1 MPKADI
7 VANDYDLSINKYKE
21 VERVKVEYENPNVV
35 LARLESLQNQVAE
48 AMAEYKTMDKP
59 L

>member
-1 MPKADI
+1 
-7 VANDYDLSINKYKE
+7 